1 MACSWLDR
9 AGRAKNFGPIVTACP
24 NLRSSYDFENRSLI
38 VSQKD
43 EEVIDLGER
52 EENIYVYNNAR
63 EVVTHV
69 NYSLEEIEAMIEV
82 GQMDEVDKKQ
92 DTKEQ
97 RMMFIAFALPL
108 IFFYFTT
115 VEPERCIF
123 RRRRLTSEEKKIIIE
138 GAEKINAQKSSAA
151 DFVAPAFIEPSK
163 FIERPLPPLEDLKS
177 ILRRKSLEV
186 NSFSI

>member
-1 MACSWLDR
+1 L
-9 AGRAKNFGPIVTACP
+9 
-24 NLRSSYDFENRSLI
+24 
-38 VSQKD
+38 QKD

-97 RMMFIAFALPL
+97 RMMFIAFGKQT
-108 IFFYFTT
+108 Y
-115 VEPERCIF
+115 
-123 RRRRLTSEEKKIIIE
+123 
-138 GAEKINAQKSSAA
+138 
-151 DFVAPAFIEPSK
+151 
-163 FIERPLPPLEDLKS
+163 
-177 ILRRKSLEV
+177 SL
-186 NSFSI
+186 SY